1 MDNLAKLDKWNTVKK
16 SVDKKKFKQKIE
28 IQRIYWV
35 SIGQNV
41 GSEVYGKGKD
51 FARPVL
57 VVNVFFN
64 GTFLGVPLSSKAQ
77 NKKGK
82 FYHKFI
88 DSKGK
93 MQVALLGQV
102 RIFDSKR
109 KTTNKHISKVN
120 DKDFLQIKDK
130 LKRCCDRIVSPLKD
144 GATCSCEQA
153 KSLIAE
159 RKRANYSTK

>member
-1 MDNLAKLDKWNTVKK
+1 MDNLAKLDKWNAVKK
-16 SVDKKKFKQKIE
+16 SIDTQNFKKQVE
-28 IQRIYWV
+28 IQSIYWI

-41 GSEVYGKGKD
+41 GSEVFGKSGI
-51 FARPVL
+51 FTRPVL

-109 KTTNKHISKVN
+109 KTTNKYISKVN

-130 LKRCCDRIVSPLKD
+130 LKSVVI
-144 GATCSCEQA
+144 G
-153 KSLIAE
+153 
-159 RKRANYSTK
+159 

>member
-1 MDNLAKLDKWNTVKK
+1 MDNSAKLDKWNAIKK
-16 SVDKKKFKQKIE
+16 SIDTQKI
-28 IQRIYWV
+28 IKKAQNKRIFWV
-35 SIGQNV
+35 CIGQNI
-41 GSEVYGKGKD
+41 GSEVFGKSGI
-51 FARPVL
+51 FTRPVL

-82 FYHKFI
+82 LYHKFI

-130 LKRCCDRIVSPLKD
+130 LKSVVI
-144 GATCSCEQA
+144 G
-153 KSLIAE
+153 
-159 RKRANYSTK
+159 

>member
-1 MDNLAKLDKWNTVKK
+1 MDNSTKLDKWNAVKK
-16 SVDKKKFKQKIE
+16 SIDTQNFKKQVE
-28 IQRIYWV
+28 IQSIYWI

-41 GSEVYGKGKD
+41 GSEVFGKSGI
-51 FARPVL
+51 FTRPVL

-64 GTFLGVPLSSKAQ
+64 GTFLGVPLSNKAQ
-77 NKKGK
+77 NKKSK
-82 FYHKFI
+82 FYYKFI

-130 LKRCCDRIVSPLKD
+130 LKSVVI
-144 GATCSCEQA
+144 G
-153 KSLIAE
+153 
-159 RKRANYSTK
+159 

>member
-1 MDNLAKLDKWNTVKK
+1 MDNSAKLDKWNAIKK
-16 SVDKKKFKQKIE
+16 SIDTQKI
-28 IQRIYWV
+28 IKKAQNKRIFWV
-35 SIGQNV
+35 CIGQNV
-41 GSEVYGKGKD
+41 GSEVFGKSGI
-51 FARPVL
+51 FTRPVL

-64 GTFLGVPLSSKAQ
+64 GTFLGVPLSNKAQ
-77 NKKGK
+77 NKKSK
-82 FYHKFI
+82 FYYKFI

-130 LKRCCDRIVSPLKD
+130 LKSVVI
-144 GATCSCEQA
+144 G
-153 KSLIAE
+153 
-159 RKRANYSTK
+159 

>member
-1 MDNLAKLDKWNTVKK
+1 MDNLAKLDKWNAVKK
-16 SVDKKKFKQKIE
+16 SIDTQNFKKQVE
-28 IQRIYWV
+28 IQSIYWI

-41 GSEVYGKGKD
+41 GSEVFGKSGI
-51 FARPVL
+51 FTRPVL

-64 GTFLGVPLSSKAQ
+64 GTFLGVPLSSKTQ

-109 KTTNKHISKVN
+109 KTSNKNIGEIN
-120 DKDFLQIKDK
+120 DKDFSQIKEK
-130 LKRCCDRIVSPLKD
+130 LKNAVI
-144 GATCSCEQA
+144 G
-153 KSLIAE
+153 
-159 RKRANYSTK
+159 

>member
-1 MDNLAKLDKWNTVKK
+1 MFGK
-16 SVDKKKFKQKIE
+16 SGIFT
-28 IQRIYWV
+28 
-35 SIGQNV
+35 
-41 GSEVYGKGKD
+41 
-51 FARPVL
+51 RPVL

-109 KTTNKHISKVN
+109 KTSNKNIGEIN
-120 DKDFLQIKDK
+120 DKDFSQIKDK
-130 LKRCCDRIVSPLKD
+130 LKSVVI
-144 GATCSCEQA
+144 G
-153 KSLIAE
+153 
-159 RKRANYSTK
+159 

>member
-1 MDNLAKLDKWNTVKK
+1 MFGK
-16 SVDKKKFKQKIE
+16 SGIFTH
-28 IQRIYWV
+28 
-35 SIGQNV
+35 
-41 GSEVYGKGKD
+41 
-51 FARPVL
+51 PVL

-64 GTFLGVPLSSKAQ
+64 GTFLGVSLSSKAQ

-120 DKDFLQIKDK
+120 DKDFSQIKEK
-130 LKRCCDRIVSPLKD
+130 LKNAVI
-144 GATCSCEQA
+144 G
-153 KSLIAE
+153 
-159 RKRANYSTK
+159 

>member
-1 MDNLAKLDKWNTVKK
+1 MDNSAKLDKWNAVKK
-16 SVDKKKFKQKIE
+16 SIDTQNFKKQVE
-28 IQRIYWV
+28 IQSIYWI

-41 GSEVYGKGKD
+41 GSEVFGKSGI
-51 FARPVL
+51 FTRPVL
-57 VVNVFFN
+57 VINVFFN

-77 NKKGK
+77 NKRGK

-109 KTTNKHISKVN
+109 KTSNKNIGEIN
-120 DKDFLQIKDK
+120 DKDFSQIKDK
-130 LKRCCDRIVSPLKD
+130 LKSVVI
-144 GATCSCEQA
+144 G
-153 KSLIAE
+153 
-159 RKRANYSTK
+159 

>member
-1 MDNLAKLDKWNTVKK
+1 MDNLAKLDKWNAVKK
-16 SVDKKKFKQKIE
+16 SIDTQNFKKQVE
-28 IQRIYWV
+28 IQSIYWI

-41 GSEVYGKGKD
+41 GSEVYGKSGI
-51 FARPVL
+51 FTRPVL

-64 GTFLGVPLSSKAQ
+64 GTFLGVPLSSKVQ

-130 LKRCCDRIVSPLKD
+130 LKSVVI
-144 GATCSCEQA
+144 G
-153 KSLIAE
+153 
-159 RKRANYSTK
+159 

>member
-1 MDNLAKLDKWNTVKK
+1 MDNLAKLDKWNAVKK
-16 SVDKKKFKQKIE
+16 SIDTQNFKKQVE
-28 IQRIYWV
+28 IQSIYWI

-41 GSEVYGKGKD
+41 GSEVFGKSGI
-51 FARPVL
+51 FTRPVL

-130 LKRCCDRIVSPLKD
+130 LKSVVIVSPLKD

-159 RKRANYSTK
+159 RKRANCSTK